1 MLQKLF
7 NHNFIE
13 IKMKFKIKKGDTVKV
28 VAGSH
33 KGKTGEVAEII
44 TQKNRAIVNGVN
56 IVKKH
61 MKPTNNNPGGIVEME
76 APIHIS
82 NLALLDPKSN
92 TPTRVGY
99 KIENGKKVRFSKK
112 SGQII
117 K

>member
-1 MLQKLF
+1 
-7 NHNFIE
+7 
-13 IKMKFKIKKGDTVKV
+13 MKFKIKKGDKV
-28 VAGSH
+28 QVIAGSN
-33 KGKTGEVAEII
+33 KGKSGEVTVII
-44 TQKNRAIVNGVN
+44 TDKNRAVVEGVN

-61 MKPTNNNPGGIVEME
+61 MKPTNDNPGGIVEMA

-92 TPTRVGY
+92 KPTRVGY
-99 KIENGKKVRFSKK
+99 KIENNKKVRYSKK

>member
-1 MLQKLF
+1 
-7 NHNFIE
+7 
-13 IKMKFKIKKGDTVKV
+13 MKFKIKKGDKVQV
-28 VAGSH
+28 VAGSN
-33 KGKTGEVAEII
+33 KGKTGEVTAII
-44 TQKNRAIVNGVN
+44 TSANRAVVEGVN

-61 MKPTNNNPGGIVEME
+61 MKPTNNNPGGIVEMS

-99 KIENGKKVRFSKK
+99 KVENGKKVRFSKK

>member
-1 MLQKLF
+1 
-7 NHNFIE
+7 
-13 IKMKFKIKKGDTVKV
+13 MKFKIKKGDKV
-28 VAGSH
+28 QVIAGSK
-33 KGKTGEVAEII
+33 KGQSGEVTAII
-44 TQKNRAIVNGVN
+44 TEKNRALVGGIN

-99 KIENGKKVRFSKK
+99 KVENGKKVRYSKK

>member
-1 MLQKLF
+1 
-7 NHNFIE
+7 
-13 IKMKFKIKKGDTVKV
+13 MKFKIKKGDKV
-28 VAGSH
+28 QVIAGSN
-33 KGKTGEVAEII
+33 KGKSGEVTVII
-44 TQKNRAIVNGVN
+44 TDKNRAVVEGVN

-61 MKPTNNNPGGIVEME
+61 MKPTNDNPGGIVEMA

-92 TPTRVGY
+92 KPTRVGY
-99 KIENGKKVRFSKK
+99 KIKNNKKVRYSKK